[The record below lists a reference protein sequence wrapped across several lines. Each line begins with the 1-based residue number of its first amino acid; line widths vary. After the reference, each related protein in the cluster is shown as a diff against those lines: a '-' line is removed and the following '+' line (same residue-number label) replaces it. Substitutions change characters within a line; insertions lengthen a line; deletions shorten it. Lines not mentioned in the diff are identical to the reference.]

1 MTVSVLIVFALP
13 CLIFGQRSTAT
24 PQTDNADELWRA
36 RAQTITD
43 DALKDAS
50 SLNSLRRA
58 LVWGKLAE
66 LWWLQD
72 QRRARTWITNAIE
85 VVEQAPNRES
95 PQERQQRLGTARL
108 LLETASRLD
117 QKLSQRL
124 ITLVSDVDKST
135 SKDDRDGSATSL
147 MHAAIAV
154 AERDPKRA
162 AELGAQALR
171 VGVPSD
177 IDDLLF
183 ALRRRDQKL
192 ADNLFEQAL
201 NVARQTETPTLLDSL
216 TYAAFPKER
225 GVGWPMPV
233 PPDNLKAEL
242 LGLHAAFLS
251 AHANEPQDEMRF
263 CWAVIGFITPVLP
276 EFDRLLPQQALLVRQ
291 TVQKCRAFIPYASPE
306 IDTSS
311 STQSPN
317 TIDSLLK
324 ASEDSEVIL
333 LRTLYKFRAAM
344 LAKNQNDY
352 ERALKILDSMS
363 DESRELMQ
371 GSWEA
376 YHWDW
381 AATAA
386 LDHFQHGRLVE
397 MNLLLNSGPPKLES
411 FTKMTFLERLPATKR
426 LEGGTGT
433 QLLA

>member
-1 MTVSVLIVFALP
+1 MINHRLHSLMLSVLILLVLP
-13 CLIFGQRSTAT
+13 CSLFAQRSKPV
-24 PQTDNADELWRA
+24 PQTDNADELWRV
-36 RAQTITD
+36 RSQTITD
-43 DALKDAS
+43 DVLKDAS
-50 SLNSLRRA
+50 NLSSFRRA
-58 LVWGKLAE
+58 LVWSKLAE

-177 IDDLLF
+177 IDNLLF
-183 ALRRRDQKL
+183 VLRRRDQKL

-242 LGLHAAFLS
+242 LGLHA
-251 AHANEPQDEMRF
+251 
-263 CWAVIGFITPVLP
+263 
-276 EFDRLLPQQALLVRQ
+276 
-291 TVQKCRAFIPYASPE
+291 
-306 IDTSS
+306 
-311 STQSPN
+311 
-317 TIDSLLK
+317 
-324 ASEDSEVIL
+324 
-333 LRTLYKFRAAM
+333 
-344 LAKNQNDY
+344 
-352 ERALKILDSMS
+352 
-363 DESRELMQ
+363 
-371 GSWEA
+371 
-376 YHWDW
+376 
-381 AATAA
+381 
-386 LDHFQHGRLVE
+386 
-397 MNLLLNSGPPKLES
+397 
-411 FTKMTFLERLPATKR
+411 
-426 LEGGTGT
+426 
-433 QLLA
+433 